1 MWQIGETQND
11 LKLVKLEKTKQ
22 ILYNSVAQMRDAIG
36 LKIDLLEDSPID
48 TGLIGI
54 IGTVETCNSMSVS
67 TNKETHQ
74 LQLKWGN
81 RKCKY

>member
-36 LKIDLLEDSPID
+36 LKIDLLDYPQLVKRL
-48 TGLIGI
+48 T
-54 IGTVETCNSMSVS
+54 N
-67 TNKETHQ
+67 TNKLQIETSA
-74 LQLKWGN
+74 LQNKDYL
-81 RKCKY
+81 